1 VGHEKQNLDR
11 RLTHTH
17 VAVYADSK
25 DFPKNSSFFHTIKF
39 NQAKDVCVNIY
50 ETAQLTMFYVF

>member
-25 DFPKNSSFFHTIKF
+25 DFPKDFVFSQLNLTKRMTFMSKF
-39 NQAKDVCVNIY
+39 TK
-50 ETAQLTMFYVF
+50 LHS